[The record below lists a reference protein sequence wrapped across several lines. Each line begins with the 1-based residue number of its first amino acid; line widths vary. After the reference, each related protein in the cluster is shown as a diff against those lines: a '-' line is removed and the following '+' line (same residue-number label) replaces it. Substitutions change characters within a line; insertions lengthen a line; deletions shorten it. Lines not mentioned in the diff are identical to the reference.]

1 MAEGK
6 IIMVRLLAFFIVFA
20 LVLNI
25 SFSCINNVSA
35 QNSTS
40 SESSSISNENLLL
53 LNLNLNRIETQLNI
67 LLDKVNGN
75 NNSFLFEHAYI
86 PHSVVYPSIK
96 PVAIMLDS
104 NLASSLEANL
114 TDIGINSRTSPD
126 SPILHSEIINSIN
139 LVNDFYS
146 KLKDALPAQDFSILE
161 AQTMSYL
168 LRDAYNSYGIYLN
181 TSKLTDPE
189 AANFATMD
197 YENTLGLLNQSSEIF
212 EIIKLNMTDTKSK
225 EVEYFVS
232 SLNTLV
238 ESESE
243 DTAEFMRLVSAI
255 ENDLNESNNIRLQ
268 SFPGAVDPALQ
279 SYYDNIDT
287 LLNNALSSLQNGDYV
302 AADKNVSSAY
312 LDNFEYLEAPIEEVN
327 STLMLQI
334 ETNMRENLRDMIQNQ
349 TSLPVIEAYITD
361 IKADLEV
368 SKQLLSSS
376 SSGVDPALQSY
387 YDNIDT
393 LLNNALSS
401 LQNGDYVAAD
411 KNVSSAYL
419 DNFEYLE
426 APIEEVN
433 STLMLQIETNM
444 RENLRDMIQNQT
456 SLPVIE
462 AYITDIKA
470 DLEVSKQLLSSSSNP
485 SRANPG
491 NLTLPSAFVSNTANI
506 DSLKQGFGV
515 YTGERRTMGNATE
528 DFKSQV
534 RDDID
539 TIRIKL
545 DQVITVYHQND
556 TSDALAT
563 ARSAYLDSYENIEIP
578 LRPID
583 PDFTLEME
591 IKFAELRNLISSNAP
606 SDQVVS
612 KVYELKTGLDESE
625 RFVSGIGVVAP
636 VIAFS
641 SSFSI
646 IFREGLESALII
658 GAILTYLEASRNEKF
673 KKHVYAGIVLA
684 IGLTVVTW
692 LIAEFLIEISGAQR
706 ELIEAIAGI
715 SAVAVLFWVSFWVL
729 NKIETKKWIEFVKA
743 KVWQATATGSFMVFI
758 LLAFFTV
765 YREGFET
772 VLFYQALFSFAKYM
786 ELYVLAGMVLGLAII
801 IAVVFIIRKL
811 GKKLPLRVLFGLT
824 MGVGAFMSITFL
836 GNALREFQELGW
848 LSTTHL
854 FGIIPRLDI
863 NIATMTGI
871 HPTLATV
878 VGQLILLAIYVVGSL
893 YILFIQ
899 PRRQQKIASMR
910 KSVANKE
917 KGEATAGNKGTPPTP
932 DKKKKT

>member
-1 MAEGK
+1 
-6 IIMVRLLAFFIVFA
+6 
-20 LVLNI
+20 
-25 SFSCINNVSA
+25 
-35 QNSTS
+35 
-40 SESSSISNENLLL
+40 
-53 LNLNLNRIETQLNI
+53 
-67 LLDKVNGN
+67 
-75 NNSFLFEHAYI
+75 
-86 PHSVVYPSIK
+86 
-96 PVAIMLDS
+96 
-104 NLASSLEANL
+104 
-114 TDIGINSRTSPD
+114 
-126 SPILHSEIINSIN
+126 
-139 LVNDFYS
+139 
-146 KLKDALPAQDFSILE
+146 
-161 AQTMSYL
+161 MSYL

-279 SYYDNIDT
+279 SDYDNIDT
-287 LLNNALSSLQNGDYV
+287 LLNNALSSIQNGDYV

-349 TSLPVIEAYITD
+349 TLLPVIKAY
-361 IKADLEV
+361 V
-368 SKQLLSSS
+368 
-376 SSGVDPALQSY
+376 
-387 YDNIDT
+387 
-393 LLNNALSS
+393 
-401 LQNGDYVAAD
+401 
-411 KNVSSAYL
+411 
-419 DNFEYLE
+419 
-426 APIEEVN
+426 
-433 STLMLQIETNM
+433 
-444 RENLRDMIQNQT
+444 
-456 SLPVIE
+456 
-462 AYITDIKA
+462 TDIKA

-485 SRANPG
+485 SGANPG

-515 YTGERRTMGNATE
+515 YTGERRVMGNATE
-528 DFKSQV
+528 DFKNQV

-545 DQVITVYHQND
+545 DQVITVYNQND

-871 HPTLATV
+871 HPTLETV

>member
-1 MAEGK
+1 
-6 IIMVRLLAFFIVFA
+6 MVRLLAFFIVFA

-25 SFSCINNVSA
+25 SFSYINNVSA

-197 YENTLGLLNQSSEIF
+197 YENTLGLLNQSSVIF

-268 SFPGAVDPALQ
+268 SFPGTVDPALQ

-485 SRANPG
+485 SGANPG

-515 YTGERRTMGNATE
+515 YTGERRVMGNATE
-528 DFKSQV
+528 DFKNQV

-545 DQVITVYHQND
+545 DQVITVYNQND

-871 HPTLATV
+871 HPTLETV

>member
-1 MAEGK
+1 
-6 IIMVRLLAFFIVFA
+6 
-20 LVLNI
+20 
-25 SFSCINNVSA
+25 
-35 QNSTS
+35 
-40 SESSSISNENLLL
+40 
-53 LNLNLNRIETQLNI
+53 
-67 LLDKVNGN
+67 
-75 NNSFLFEHAYI
+75 
-86 PHSVVYPSIK
+86 
-96 PVAIMLDS
+96 
-104 NLASSLEANL
+104 
-114 TDIGINSRTSPD
+114 
-126 SPILHSEIINSIN
+126 
-139 LVNDFYS
+139 
-146 KLKDALPAQDFSILE
+146 
-161 AQTMSYL
+161 
-168 LRDAYNSYGIYLN
+168 
-181 TSKLTDPE
+181 
-189 AANFATMD
+189 
-197 YENTLGLLNQSSEIF
+197 
-212 EIIKLNMTDTKSK
+212 
-225 EVEYFVS
+225 
-232 SLNTLV
+232 
-238 ESESE
+238 
-243 DTAEFMRLVSAI
+243 
-255 ENDLNESNNIRLQ
+255 
-268 SFPGAVDPALQ
+268 
-279 SYYDNIDT
+279 
-287 LLNNALSSLQNGDYV
+287 
-302 AADKNVSSAY
+302 
-312 LDNFEYLEAPIEEVN
+312 
-327 STLMLQI
+327 MLQI

-349 TSLPVIEAYITD
+349 TSLPVIEAYI
-361 IKADLEV
+361 I
-368 SKQLLSSS
+368 
-376 SSGVDPALQSY
+376 
-387 YDNIDT
+387 
-393 LLNNALSS
+393 
-401 LQNGDYVAAD
+401 
-411 KNVSSAYL
+411 
-419 DNFEYLE
+419 
-426 APIEEVN
+426 
-433 STLMLQIETNM
+433 
-444 RENLRDMIQNQT
+444 
-456 SLPVIE
+456 
-462 AYITDIKA
+462 DIKA

-485 SRANPG
+485 SGANPG

-515 YTGERRTMGNATE
+515 YTGERRVMGNATE
-528 DFKSQV
+528 DFKNQV

-545 DQVITVYHQND
+545 DQVITVYNQND

-606 SDQVVS
+606 SDLVVS

-871 HPTLATV
+871 HPTLETV

-917 KGEATAGNKGTPPTP
+917 KGEATAGNKGTHPTP

>member
-1 MAEGK
+1 
-6 IIMVRLLAFFIVFA
+6 MVRLLALFIVFA

-515 YTGERRTMGNATE
+515 YTGERRVMGNATE
-528 DFKSQV
+528 DFKNQV

-545 DQVITVYHQND
+545 DQVITVYNQND

-871 HPTLATV
+871 HPTLETV

>member
-1 MAEGK
+1 
-6 IIMVRLLAFFIVFA
+6 
-20 LVLNI
+20 
-25 SFSCINNVSA
+25 
-35 QNSTS
+35 
-40 SESSSISNENLLL
+40 
-53 LNLNLNRIETQLNI
+53 
-67 LLDKVNGN
+67 
-75 NNSFLFEHAYI
+75 
-86 PHSVVYPSIK
+86 
-96 PVAIMLDS
+96 
-104 NLASSLEANL
+104 
-114 TDIGINSRTSPD
+114 
-126 SPILHSEIINSIN
+126 
-139 LVNDFYS
+139 
-146 KLKDALPAQDFSILE
+146 
-161 AQTMSYL
+161 
-168 LRDAYNSYGIYLN
+168 
-181 TSKLTDPE
+181 
-189 AANFATMD
+189 
-197 YENTLGLLNQSSEIF
+197 
-212 EIIKLNMTDTKSK
+212 
-225 EVEYFVS
+225 
-232 SLNTLV
+232 
-238 ESESE
+238 
-243 DTAEFMRLVSAI
+243 
-255 ENDLNESNNIRLQ
+255 
-268 SFPGAVDPALQ
+268 
-279 SYYDNIDT
+279 
-287 LLNNALSSLQNGDYV
+287 
-302 AADKNVSSAY
+302 
-312 LDNFEYLEAPIEEVN
+312 
-327 STLMLQI
+327 TLMLQI

-349 TSLPVIEAYITD
+349 TSLPVIEAYVTD
-361 IKADLEV
+361 IKEDLEV
-368 SKQLLSSS
+368 SKQLLSTISTS
-376 SSGVDPALQSY
+376 ASGA
-387 YDNIDT
+387 
-393 LLNNALSS
+393 
-401 LQNGDYVAAD
+401 
-411 KNVSSAYL
+411 
-419 DNFEYLE
+419 
-426 APIEEVN
+426 
-433 STLMLQIETNM
+433 
-444 RENLRDMIQNQT
+444 NQ
-456 SLPVIE
+456 
-462 AYITDIKA
+462 
-470 DLEVSKQLLSSSSNP
+470 
-485 SRANPG
+485 G
-491 NLTLPSAFVSNTANI
+491 NLTLPSAFVANSANI

-545 DQVITVYHQND
+545 DQVITVYNQND
-556 TSDALAT
+556 TSEALAT

-606 SDQVVS
+606 ADQVVT

-636 VIAFS
+636 AIAFS

-684 IGLTVVTW
+684 IGFTAFTW

-743 KVWQATATGSFMVFI
+743 KVWQATTTGSFMVFV

-811 GKKLPLRVLFGLT
+811 GRKLPLRVLFGLT

-848 LSTTHL
+848 LPTTHL

-863 NIATMTGI
+863 NVATMTGI
-871 HPTLATV
+871 HPTLETV
-878 VGQLILLAIYVVGSL
+878 VGQLILLTIYVVGSL

-910 KSVANKE
+910 KSVGKKE
-917 KGEATAGNKGTPPTP
+917 KGETSTRNSKDQT
-932 DKKKKT
+932 

>member
-1 MAEGK
+1 
-6 IIMVRLLAFFIVFA
+6 MVRLLAFFIVFA

-67 LLDKVNGN
+67 LLDKINGN

-96 PVAIMLDS
+96 LVAIMLDS

-268 SFPGAVDPALQ
+268 SFPVAVDPALQ

-287 LLNNALSSLQNGDYV
+287 LLNNALSS
-302 AADKNVSSAY
+302 
-312 LDNFEYLEAPIEEVN
+312 I
-327 STLMLQI
+327 
-334 ETNMRENLRDMIQNQ
+334 
-349 TSLPVIEAYITD
+349 
-361 IKADLEV
+361 
-368 SKQLLSSS
+368 
-376 SSGVDPALQSY
+376 
-387 YDNIDT
+387 
-393 LLNNALSS
+393 
-401 LQNGDYVAAD
+401 QNGDYVAAD

-485 SRANPG
+485 SGANPG

-515 YTGERRTMGNATE
+515 YTGERRVMGNATE
-528 DFKSQV
+528 DFKNQV

-545 DQVITVYHQND
+545 DQVITVYNQND

-583 PDFTLEME
+583 PDFALEME

-871 HPTLATV
+871 HPTLETV

>member
-1 MAEGK
+1 
-6 IIMVRLLAFFIVFA
+6 MVRLLALFIVFA

-485 SRANPG
+485 SGANPG

-515 YTGERRTMGNATE
+515 YTGERRVMGNATE
-528 DFKSQV
+528 DFKNQV

-545 DQVITVYHQND
+545 DQVITVYNQND

-871 HPTLATV
+871 HPTLETV